1 MDVPVRISVEGGS
14 QVVIEWETGSPS
26 TISARDLRAACV
38 CATCRETSGEEAT
51 RLVLEGD
58 VGIVEAA
65 LVGGYAVTFTFSP
78 DGHGTGIYPY
88 DVLRSMSPS

>member
-14 QVVIEWETGSPS
+14 RVVIEWESGPAS

-38 CATCRETSGEEAT
+38 CAACREPSGEEAT
-51 RLVLEGD
+51 QRVLEGD
-58 VGIVEAA
+58 VGITEAA
-65 LVGGYAVTFTFSP
+65 LVGGYAITFTFSP

-88 DVLRSMSPS
+88 DVLRSMSAS